1 MANNYKNSKV
11 DLSTT
16 NVTTIYTAPSATQT
30 VVKSLL
36 VSNDSGSADTITV
49 TITDSAAA
57 VFSVYKNE
65 EVGALSSKE
74 LLSQPLVVMES
85 EILKVTAT
93 TADRLHVVASYLEI
107 T

>member
-1 MANNYKNSKV
+1 MANVYKNSKV
-11 DLSTT
+11 DLTT
-16 NVTTIYTAPSATQT
+16 TDITTLYTAPSATT
-30 VVKSLL
+30 AIVRSVL
-36 VSNDSGSADTITV
+36 VSNDSSSESTITL
-49 TITDSAAA
+49 TITNSASA

-74 LLSQPLVVMES
+74 LLEQPLVVMEN
-85 EILKVTAT
+85 EILKVTAA